1 MPVSKEVT
9 LEVKDR
15 VARVVLARPPLNI
28 LTIRMMKEMNQLIQR
43 VGTMPDVCAIVLS
56 SASSARA
63 FSAGVAVEDHK
74 SETVYQMLESFHSI
88 FRTLNSVSKPLIA
101 LVSGAALGGGCEL
114 AAFADIVIATQ
125 AARFGQPEIKLATF
139 PPVSACILPRI
150 IGQKKARELILT
162 GELLTAEEARSLG
175 LVNYVVHELEL
186 ESKAAEILG
195 VLRQLSAPALELA
208 RRAMV
213 EADGLPFEEALK
225 KAENIYLN
233 QLMSH
238 RDPGEGVHAF
248 LEKRPPVWKHR

>member
-1 MPVSKEVT
+1 MPANKEVT
-9 LEVKDR
+9 LEIKDR
-15 VARVVLARPPLNI
+15 VARIVLAKPPLNI
-28 LTIRMMKEMNQLIQR
+28 LTIRIMKEMSQLIQR
-43 VGTMPDVCAIVLS
+43 VGTMPNVCAIVIAAAPS
-56 SASSARA
+56 SRA

-74 SETVYQMLESFHSI
+74 PETVYQMLESFHSI
-88 FRTLNSVSKPLIA
+88 FRALNAVSKPVVA

-114 AAFADIVIATQ
+114 VAFADIVIATH

-175 LVNYVVHELEL
+175 LVNYVVNELEL
-186 ESKAAEILG
+186 ETKAAEILG
-195 VLRQLSAPALELA
+195 ALRQLSAPALEMA

-213 EADGLPFEEALK
+213 EAEGLPFEEGLK
-225 KAENIYLN
+225 RAENIYLN

-238 RDPGEGVHAF
+238 KDPSEGVQSF
-248 LEKRPPVWKHR
+248 LEKRPPLWKHR

>member
-1 MPVSKEVT
+1 MPANKEVT
-9 LEVKDR
+9 LEIKDR
-15 VARVVLARPPLNI
+15 VARIVLAKPPLNI
-28 LTIRMMKEMNQLIQR
+28 LTIRIMKEMSQLIQR
-43 VGTMPDVCAIVLS
+43 IGTMPNVCAIVIAAAPS
-56 SASSARA
+56 SRA

-74 SETVYQMLESFHSI
+74 PETVYQMLESFHSI
-88 FRTLNSVSKPLIA
+88 FRALNAVSKPVVA

-114 AAFADIVIATQ
+114 VAFADIVIATH

-186 ESKAAEILG
+186 ETKAAEILG
-195 VLRQLSAPALELA
+195 ALRQLSAPALEMA

-213 EADGLPFEEALK
+213 EAEGLPFEEGLK
-225 KAENIYLN
+225 RAENIYLN

-238 RDPGEGVHAF
+238 KDPSEGVQSF
-248 LEKRPPVWKHR
+248 LEKRPPLWKHR

>member
-1 MPVSKEVT
+1 MPSYKEVT

-15 VARVVLARPPLNI
+15 VAKVILARPPLNI

-43 VGTMPDVCAIVLS
+43 IGGMPDVCAVVLA
-56 SASSARA
+56 SAPSTRA

-74 SETVYQMLESFHSI
+74 PETAYQMLESFHSI
-88 FRTLNSVSKPLIA
+88 FRTLNSISKPVIA

-114 AAFADIVIATQ
+114 VAFADIVIATP

-139 PPVSACILPRI
+139 PPVSACIMPRI

-175 LVNYVVHELEL
+175 LVNYVVAEQEL

-195 VLRQLSAPALELA
+195 SLRQLSAPALELT

-213 EADGLPFEEALK
+213 EADGLLFEDALK
-225 KAENIYLN
+225 RTESIYLN

-238 RDPGEGVHAF
+238 KDPGEGVQAL
-248 LEKRPPVWKHR
+248 LEKRPPVWKHK